1 MYLKSNK
8 MYATR
13 SLFFEISLPLIEAS
27 FKTLLGESNVTSIYW
42 MQRRKILFQMERMCI
57 DGMDE
62 IRRVVKPKQ
71 TSLSDFFE

>member
-1 MYLKSNK
+1 

-42 MQRRKILFQMERMCI
+42 MQRRKIPFQMERMCI